1 MKFIKH
7 LPCPR
12 CGSKD
17 NLGEYEDHFFCFG
30 CKYYKPKTDTASLR
44 LRMTQT
50 PKQDLQDTQIATT
63 DELPQVAKQWL
74 YSYGILPNE
83 IKDFGICWNDEHQLL
98 VLMKA
103 PDYWQARC
111 FGNQKVKYLSKGK
124 KPLTFYGYSDR
135 LVCVEDILSAI
146 KISRLSPEWCSIP
159 LLGSHM
165 SDEVNERIGKDFK
178 SVVIWLDR
186 DKAKEAIKIANNLKQ
201 RGVNASVVISPKDPK
216 EYTKGELSEWLRNR

>member
-1 MKFIKH
+1 
-7 LPCPR
+7 
-12 CGSKD
+12 
-17 NLGEYEDHFFCFG
+17 
-30 CKYYKPKTDTASLR
+30 
-44 LRMTQT
+44 MTQT
-50 PKQDLQDTQIATT
+50 NKEILHDTQLTTT

-83 IKDFGICWNDEHQLL
+83 IKDFGICWNDEQQLL
-98 VLMKA
+98 VLIKT

-111 FGNQKVKYLSKGK
+111 FGEQKVKYLSKGK
-124 KPLTFYGYSDR
+124 KPLTIYGQSDR

-146 KISRLSPEWCSIP
+146 KISRLTPDWCALP

-165 SDEVNERIGKDFK
+165 SDEVNERIGNHFK

-201 RGVNASVVISPKDPK
+201 RGVTASVVISPNDPK
-216 EYTKGELSEWLRNR
+216 EYTKGEISEWLRNR